1 MVENENLVFL
11 YSLKSFAVFFSSVRF
26 KFSSRLLNHNFLQI
40 MKKSILKWGITI
52 IISGLVIGGSIVF
65 YMFNQPHRDVQATTA
80 DYKMEAAQLVDEYLA
95 DLQSSNDKYLD
106 EEGESKI
113 IEVTGTIS
121 EISKDMNN
129 QTVILLKNKD
139 DNAGVSCTLLPITH
153 TKKLSIGDLVTIKG
167 VIRSGAGYDEDLGFY
182 EDVIMEKCDIINR

>member
-1 MVENENLVFL
+1 
-11 YSLKSFAVFFSSVRF
+11 
-26 KFSSRLLNHNFLQI
+26 
-40 MKKSILKWGITI
+40 MKKSILKWGII
-52 IISGLVIGGSIVF
+52 IIIGGLIVGGAIVF

-80 DYKMEAAQLVDEYLA
+80 DYKMEAAQLVNEYLA
-95 DLQSSNDKYLD
+95 DAEISNDKYLD

-139 DNAGVSCTLLPITH
+139 DNAGVSCTLLPTINSEN
-153 TKKLSIGDLVTIKG
+153 LNIGKIVTIKG

-182 EDVIMEKCDIINR
+182 EDVIMEKCDIIN